1 MQITHCMKIS
11 NEKLDCAAGATVFLT
26 VTPVGAGPLEIKFH
40 WRGSVPDT
48 RANGR
53 SPKNSKIPHKK
64 SNIQSKSMKNG
75 LKWKSLLPGTDG
87 NLNGSPDRS
96 QSLSE
101 VRTKN
106 GPLLLFGEVNSKK

>member
-1 MQITHCMKIS
+1 MQVTHCMKIS
-11 NEKLDCAAGATVFLT
+11 NGKLDCAA
-26 VTPVGAGPLEIKFH
+26 GAGPLEIKFH
-40 WRGSVPDT
+40 WRGSVSDT

-64 SNIQSKSMKNG
+64 SNMQLKFIKNR
-75 LKWKSLLPGTDG
+75 LKWSTKKCLLPGTDG
-87 NLNGSPDRS
+87 NLNGGPDRS

-101 VRTKN
+101 VRTQN